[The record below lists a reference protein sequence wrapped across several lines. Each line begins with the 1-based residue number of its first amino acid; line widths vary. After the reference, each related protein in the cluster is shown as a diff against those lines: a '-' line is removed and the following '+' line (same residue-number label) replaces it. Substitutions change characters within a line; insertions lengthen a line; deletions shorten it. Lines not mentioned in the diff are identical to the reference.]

1 MNDVE
6 PAISLISVKRKLGN
20 VMAVNGLDLTVRKGE
35 LFGLVGPDGAGKST
49 TIRLIAGLTDAD
61 SGTVTVLGHLQETE
75 HSKVRDSIGYMPQQY
90 SLYGDLSVQENM
102 EFFGRLFGL
111 KRKERHEQIDHLL
124 NLVGLARFPNR
135 RADALSGGM
144 YKKLALSC
152 ALLHRPKLLV
162 LDEPTNGVDPV
173 SRREL
178 WTLLYE
184 LVDDNITVVV
194 STPDMDEAARCHRIA
209 LMHEGRLLA
218 MGEPGKLVAALK
230 HRVMSVGTSKPA
242 ELETALLTRDDVFDV
257 TPDAGRLRILVR
269 DQGEDVE
276 TQIRSFPGTVDIR
289 DQKPTFEDVFLALI
303 RDPAAVSEAL

>member
-1 MNDVE
+1 
-6 PAISLISVKRKLGN
+6 
-20 VMAVNGLDLTVRKGE
+20 
-35 LFGLVGPDGAGKST
+35 
-49 TIRLIAGLTDAD
+49 
-61 SGTVTVLGHLQETE
+61 
-75 HSKVRDSIGYMPQQY
+75 
-90 SLYGDLSVQENM
+90 
-102 EFFGRLFGL
+102 
-111 KRKERHEQIDHLL
+111 
-124 NLVGLARFPNR
+124 
-135 RADALSGGM
+135 
-144 YKKLALSC
+144 
-152 ALLHRPKLLV
+152 V

-230 HRVMSVGTSKPA
+230 HRVLSVGTSKPA
-242 ELETALLTRDDVFDV
+242 ELETALLARDDVFDV

>member
-144 YKKLALSC
+144 YKKC
-152 ALLHRPKLLV
+152 AASSPQAPCVGRA
-162 LDEPTNGVDPV
+162 DQ
-173 SRREL
+173 RRR
-178 WTLLYE
+178 
-184 LVDDNITVVV
+184 
-194 STPDMDEAARCHRIA
+194 S
-209 LMHEGRLLA
+209 
-218 MGEPGKLVAALK
+218 GE
-230 HRVMSVGTSKPA
+230 SS
-242 ELETALLTRDDVFDV
+242 
-257 TPDAGRLRILVR
+257 
-269 DQGEDVE
+269 
-276 TQIRSFPGTVDIR
+276 
-289 DQKPTFEDVFLALI
+289 
-303 RDPAAVSEAL
+303 